1 MADLITAD
9 LLMPSSFATAAIC
22 FDISDERRKAMSGY
36 FEAGAFVFA
45 LFISIFFLCWL
56 VLHLQCMSL
65 YDVSQPVYAN
75 SFA

>member
-1 MADLITAD
+1 
-9 LLMPSSFATAAIC
+9 
-22 FDISDERRKAMSGY
+22 MSGY